1 MRVLLVFNL
10 ESLMNP
16 QPVSTGSA
24 SSEPSL
30 SSRQPASSAF
40 AARFQLEQPHWKA
53 VLNHVEEA
61 PTALLIVDLFE
72 RHPHL
77 QAAHPAVYLR
87 ACRRKHQ
94 VLKARRRW
102 SLLAS
107 ACRWS
112 ATALLRA
119 WRGTA
124 RLVMSSLKARP
135 AKKGGELQWPT
146 LIVQDF

>member
-1 MRVLLVFNL
+1 
-10 ESLMNP
+10 MNASP
-16 QPVSTGSA
+16 A
-24 SSEPSL
+24 SSSQA
-30 SSRQPASSAF
+30 SRQPASSAY
-40 AARFQLEQPHWKA
+40 AARFQLEQTHWKA

-112 ATALLRA
+112 AATLLRA
-119 WRGTA
+119 GRGTA
-124 RLVMSSLKARP
+124 RLVKSHLKAGP
-135 AKKGGELQWPT
+135 TKQDGELQWPT
-146 LIVQDF
+146 LIVQES

>member
-1 MRVLLVFNL
+1 MRVLLVFNSL
-10 ESLMNP
+10 EIFEMN
-16 QPVSTGSA
+16 A
-24 SSEPSL
+24 SSSTQA
-30 SSRQPASSAF
+30 SRQPASSAYT
-40 AARFQLEQPHWKA
+40 ARFQLEQTHWKA
-53 VLNHVEEA
+53 VLDHVEEA

-107 ACRWS
+107 VCRWS
-112 ATALLRA
+112 GAALLRA
-119 WRGTA
+119 GRGTVA
-124 RLVMSSLKARP
+124 MVKSNLKARP
-135 AKKGGELQWPT
+135 AKKDGELQWPT
-146 LIVQDF
+146 LAIQES